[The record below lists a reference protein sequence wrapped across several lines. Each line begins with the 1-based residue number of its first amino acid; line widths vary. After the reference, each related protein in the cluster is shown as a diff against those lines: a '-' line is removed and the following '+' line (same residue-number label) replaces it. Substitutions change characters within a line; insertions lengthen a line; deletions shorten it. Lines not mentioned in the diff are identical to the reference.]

1 MMEDVTARLG
11 RLDILVNNA
20 GVQTWTPFLDVT
32 EDGMGSRHPN
42 EPEGLLPLHA
52 GGRSLHARAAARS

>member
-1 MMEDVTARLG
+1 MTAAFG
-11 RLDILVNNA
+11 SLDILVNNA

-32 EDGMGSRHPN
+32 ESEWDLGHPH

-52 GGRSLHARAAARS
+52 GGRPRDVAAAARS